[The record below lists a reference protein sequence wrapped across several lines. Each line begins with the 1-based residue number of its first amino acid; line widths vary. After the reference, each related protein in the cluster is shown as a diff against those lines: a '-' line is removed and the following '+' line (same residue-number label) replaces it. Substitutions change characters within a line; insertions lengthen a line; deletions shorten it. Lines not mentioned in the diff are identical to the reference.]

1 MPQPDADPEGVT
13 ERTEMR
19 RVTETTENGSIEEN
33 SLSSLSSSV
42 ISVLS
47 GLSVTGE
54 EVQRVGRAMDLTC
67 RARPWQRALFRVVRV
82 LHGLDV
88 VQIRQAPPELFRDLV
103 RLWRDR
109 ADIAVPL
116 EAVFGE
122 FLAGWEKV
130 RFPIGRNPLARVMA
144 RIRDFPAE
152 AAAYEGEESRQ
163 LVAICRALQEEA
175 GDGPFYLSCRV
186 AADALGLDRMDV
198 HRRLRVLRADG
209 LLQVVKPGTKTRAT
223 RYRYLGDTQRTRA
236 GPEMRGEPETGET
249 PL

>member
-1 MPQPDADPEGVT
+1 M
-13 ERTEMR
+13 
-19 RVTETTENGSIEEN
+19 
-33 SLSSLSSSV
+33 
-42 ISVLS
+42 
-47 GLSVTGE
+47 
-54 EVQRVGRAMDLTC
+54 
-67 RARPWQRALFRVVRV
+67 VRV
-82 LHGLDV
+82 LHGLDA
-88 VQIRQAPPELFRDLV
+88 VQIRQSPPELFRELV

-109 ADIAVPL
+109 AGIAVPL
-116 EAVFGE
+116 EVVFGE
-122 FLAGWEKV
+122 LLAGWEKV

-152 AAAYEGEESRQ
+152 AAAYEGEETRQ
-163 LVAICRALQEEA
+163 LVAICQALQEEA

-236 GPEMRGEPETGET
+236 VPEMRGEPEIEEI